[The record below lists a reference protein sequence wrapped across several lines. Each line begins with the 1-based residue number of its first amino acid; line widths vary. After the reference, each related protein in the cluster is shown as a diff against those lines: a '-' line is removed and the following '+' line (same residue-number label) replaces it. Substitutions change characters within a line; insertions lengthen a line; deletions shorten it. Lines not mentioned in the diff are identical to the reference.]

1 VDPAQQVVSLA
12 LFGVPLERDQADD
25 IQRRLLD
32 PLSSRTG
39 DRGST
44 VLLDTSTIYGAAG
57 CLGLIDDA
65 DPIDGISAI
74 TLADLATFIRAAV
87 LYDRVCYLAD
97 TGAADAVAGLGLNE
111 LAGEPWL
118 HPVPFYGLGSL
129 AGDAVTS
136 IGNAAVRAYRATVH
150 EPAHDDRLRRSW
162 RALTGLTLTDAD
174 LYGDTDQLPPLHFR
188 PFASPGPSRARVM
201 RDWLADPDQPIDVL
215 PEPKAWLVRTM
226 VTPYGEVGVRAHL
239 TFLAGRLLGLPYLPS
254 APRMPVH
261 DQYRREAADFRSE
274 LVRTELFEQLLARGT
289 RELDVFQADFVLPPL
304 LSIVLRR
311 AGRPS
316 ELATEILV
324 LRRELAPLR
333 RQLGHVSEAVERG
346 VGGHELQKLQD
357 SITHSADTLARTLR
371 ASGQIV
377 MAGSA
382 VAVPLVLAGLPGHVA
397 ALVGSAAGLGSASAQ
412 LRATAEALWALR
424 HRWTRPYEHRV
435 SRLATELREVTNDA
449 GLLQSVWPGD
459 QRRVETAVRALREFS
474 ALRAL

>member
-1 VDPAQQVVSLA
+1 VDPTQEVVSLA
-12 LFGVPLERDQADD
+12 LFGVPLESDQAADV
-25 IQRRLLD
+25 QRRLLD
-32 PLSSRTG
+32 PLDAV
-39 DRGST
+39 DRASAA
-44 VLLDTSTIYGAAG
+44 LLDTSTIYAAAG
-57 CLGLIDDA
+57 CLGLIDNA
-65 DPIDGISAI
+65 DPVSAVSAI

-97 TGAADAVAGLGLNE
+97 TGEADVVAGLGLNE

-118 HPVPFYGLGSL
+118 HPVPFYGLGGR
-129 AGDAVTS
+129 AGDAITS
-136 IGNAAVRAYRATVH
+136 IGKTAIQAYRATVE
-150 EPAHDDRLRRSW
+150 EPGHDDRLRRTW
-162 RALTGLTLTDAD
+162 QALTGLTLSDAD
-174 LYGDTDQLPPLHFR
+174 LYGDTDQVPPPHFR
-188 PFASPGPSRARVM
+188 PMGSLGPSRARVM
-201 RDWLADPDQPIDVL
+201 RDWLANPDEPIDHL
-215 PEPKAWLVRTM
+215 PEQKAWLLRTL

-261 DQYRREAADFRSE
+261 DQYRREAAECRSQ

-289 RELDVFQADFVLPPL
+289 RELEFFRADFALPPL

-311 AGRPS
+311 AGRLS
-316 ELATEILV
+316 ELASEILV
-324 LRRELAPLR
+324 LRRELTPLR
-333 RQLGHVSEAVERG
+333 RHLGRVSEAVARG
-346 VGGHELQKLQD
+346 VGGRELGRLQD

-371 ASGQIV
+371 ASGLIV

-435 SRLATELREVTNDA
+435 SRLAAELREVTNDA
-449 GLLQSVWPGD
+449 GLLRSIWPGD
-459 QRRVETAVRALREFS
+459 QRRLETAVRALGEFN
-474 ALRAL
+474 AL